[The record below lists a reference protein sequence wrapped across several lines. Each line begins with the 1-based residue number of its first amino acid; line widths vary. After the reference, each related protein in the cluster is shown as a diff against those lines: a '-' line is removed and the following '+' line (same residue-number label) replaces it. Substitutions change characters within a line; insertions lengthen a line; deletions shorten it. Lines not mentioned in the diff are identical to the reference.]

1 MAQFGLF
8 LTGAEYL
15 FALNVVGLLAGNIAL
30 NIATTIALWHPS
42 STLISSAAD
51 TWRANEG

>member
-1 MAQFGLF
+1 MAQFELF

-15 FALNVVGLLAGNIAL
+15 FALNVMGLLVGNIAL
-30 NIATTIALWHPS
+30 NIATTMALWRPS

-51 TWRANEG
+51 TSRANER